1 MEFRNV
7 MEAVRVDVLIVGV
20 EAAVRH
26 RGKVEEEIEDELGYS
41 YGTYRFFG
49 NLG

>member
-1 MEFRNV
+1 MEFLSG
-7 MEAVRVDVLIVGV
+7 MEAVRVDVLTGGV
-20 EAAVRH
+20 EAAARH